1 MAWPQAGQVKDGP
14 GRLCQ
19 EGSDLSPCG
28 PAACERLLRR
38 NYAGSCLVTVSQG
51 GHRDSPLRCHGK
63 TDTSQCCSH
72 SLGAAPGR
80 LPPRAWGRASGGDA
94 GEMECWRGA
103 WDPGAPRGGCS
114 GLVLL
119 RRAGGTSG
127 RASER
132 TRCLQGFR
140 EHKGSWSGGEAT
152 LAQGRCRS
160 PGPWCSRGPQRRAA
174 SKGHVTSRVLL
185 GCLPTRWDQG
195 ATQCPR
201 CPGCGETGMLRQ
213 SSALRGCCP
222 PNTSL
227 GGCPP
232 GPGDPRRHPPPPTPA
247 DPSVALARQAGGGGG
262 RP

>member
-1 MAWPQAGQVKDGP
+1 MPVAVVGDPDQRPALEASSHGGSPGGHLGMAWPQAGHVKDGP

-127 RASER
+127 RASR
-132 TRCLQGFR
+132 GRDACRVSGSTRAPGQEVRPPWPRGGAGRVGLGVP
-140 EHKGSWSGGEAT
+140 GGLSGVLHPRAT
-152 LAQGRCRS
+152 
-160 PGPWCSRGPQRRAA
+160 
-174 SKGHVTSRVLL
+174 
-185 GCLPTRWDQG
+185 
-195 ATQCPR
+195 
-201 CPGCGETGMLRQ
+201 
-213 SSALRGCCP
+213 
-222 PNTSL
+222 
-227 GGCPP
+227 
-232 GPGDPRRHPPPPTPA
+232 
-247 DPSVALARQAGGGGG
+247 
-262 RP
+262 

>member
-1 MAWPQAGQVKDGP
+1 MGRQTHLSAAATAWAQ
-14 GRLCQ
+14 
-19 EGSDLSPCG
+19 
-28 PAACERLLRR
+28 
-38 NYAGSCLVTVSQG
+38 
-51 GHRDSPLRCHGK
+51 
-63 TDTSQCCSH
+63 
-72 SLGAAPGR
+72 
-80 LPPRAWGRASGGDA
+80 
-94 GEMECWRGA
+94 
-103 WDPGAPRGGCS
+103 PRGGSLHVRGDGPLAETRERWSVGGGMGSRGTQGQALRTC
-114 GLVLL
+114 LVEEGWGHV
-119 RRAGGTSG
+119 REGF
-127 RASER
+127 ER

-160 PGPWCSRGPQRRAA
+160 RGPWCSRGPQRRAA

-195 ATQCPR
+195 AAQCPR
-201 CPGCGETGMLRQ
+201 CPGCGEMGMLRQ

-232 GPGDPRRHPPPPTPA
+232 GPGDPRRRPPPPTPA